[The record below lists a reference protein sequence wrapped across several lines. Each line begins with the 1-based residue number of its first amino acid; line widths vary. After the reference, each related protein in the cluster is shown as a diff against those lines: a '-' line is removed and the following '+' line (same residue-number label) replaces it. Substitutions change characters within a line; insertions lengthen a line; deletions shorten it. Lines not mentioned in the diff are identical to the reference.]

1 LVRRRL
7 DPDDVAALQMAAE
20 YLATAAQEQ
29 RWGDVYTF
37 AAQITRM
44 FDALE
49 SARGSGRTQ

>member
-1 LVRRRL
+1 
-7 DPDDVAALQMAAE
+7 
-20 YLATAAQEQ
+20 
-29 RWGDVYTF
+29 VYTF